1 MFRAIW
7 EIAQSADCVA
17 QTEDQQNA
25 CRSALIAQT
34 VKPQVLLQQPQI
46 PPLLYNI
53 FLLQISQTKNKYIQ
67 QHKIKTDIV
76 MLEFLLKGII
86 IHN

>member
-7 EIAQSADCVA
+7 EFAQSADC
-17 QTEDQQNA
+17 TI
-25 CRSALIAQT
+25 LIAQT

-53 FLLQISQTKNKYIQ
+53 ADF
-67 QHKIKTDIV
+67 TD
-76 MLEFLLKGII
+76 
-86 IHN
+86 